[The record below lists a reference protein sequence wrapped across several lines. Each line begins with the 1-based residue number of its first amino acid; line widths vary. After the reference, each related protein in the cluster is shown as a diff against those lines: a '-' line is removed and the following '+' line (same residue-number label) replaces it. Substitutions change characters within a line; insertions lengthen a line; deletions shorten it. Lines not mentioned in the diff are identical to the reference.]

1 MNKLTKQLL
10 SLGLSAVTVAGMVT
24 PVLAD
29 GEVPTTELEATEVT
43 DQPTENVPGNE
54 LVMKSITLQI
64 TKDGKT
70 SSTSL
75 DVDVNATDDYITS
88 YIVTNC
94 VPEGYVI
101 DGKGAASSLY
111 KVSDNEWQMVLVK
124 MEEQKREV
132 SQVYNLNIVYKYEN
146 RTEQKTFTVDD
157 GSDDVYSYIQKH
169 FIPEG
174 YSSDVC
180 WEKDPTTRTYEVE
193 ICKGSVTTN
202 G

>member
-75 DVDVNATDDYITS
+75 DVDVNATDDYVTS
-88 YIVTNC
+88 YIVANC

-157 GSDDVYSYIQKH
+157 GSDDVYSYIQMH
-169 FIPEG
+169 FIPDG
-174 YSSDVC
+174 YS
-180 WEKDPTTRTYEVE
+180 
-193 ICKGSVTTN
+193 
-202 G
+202 